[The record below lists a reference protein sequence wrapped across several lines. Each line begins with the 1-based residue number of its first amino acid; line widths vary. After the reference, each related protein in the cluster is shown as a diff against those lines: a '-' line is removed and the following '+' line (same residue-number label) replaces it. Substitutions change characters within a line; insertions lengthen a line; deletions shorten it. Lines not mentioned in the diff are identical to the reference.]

1 MPIFTG
7 EFYKESFH
15 WVGSSESLLKGFQW
29 KLFTENFSMRK
40 FQQEGSTEMALLRSF
55 HCELFIMFYWER
67 FTRSQGLSSTEK
79 VPLRRLNWEVFID
92 EFLLKVSTET
102 LSSSTCPYRRHLL
115 VGLFELIEL
124 DRRQL
129 QATLPEI
136 IDASALWP
144 TNRKMV
150 FPFSMHQSLLQCTGL
165 LSMQRFKRK
174 RVTQCECLPMYADE
188 YVAGSL
194 CQRVYATRY
203 RAADGSQLATL
214 LASVASTRLVTIPWV
229 TIENQTS
236 KSVRFLHRKRLI
248 DFHSC
253 TRQHN
258 GPGYMCK
265 RAA

>member
-15 WVGSSESLLKGFQW
+15 WVGSSESLLKGFHRELLNEKIPTRRFHW
-29 KLFTENFSMRK
+29 D
-40 FQQEGSTEMALLRSF
+40 GSTEV

-214 LASVASTRLVTIPWV
+214 LASVASTRLVTKPWVTIPWV